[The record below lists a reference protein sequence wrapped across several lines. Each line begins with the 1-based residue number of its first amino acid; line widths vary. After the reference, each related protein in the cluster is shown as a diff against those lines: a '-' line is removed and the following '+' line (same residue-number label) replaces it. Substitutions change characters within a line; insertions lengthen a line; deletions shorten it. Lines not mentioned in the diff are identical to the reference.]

1 VCIEFEVI
9 ILKKNNTLLSKE
21 RFEIIKPFLDKEKNL
36 IDISR
41 ESLVPYSTLKRW
53 VSAYKKD
60 GIMGLERTVRK
71 DKNSFRSVNKEVLDY
86 LKFLYQTEPDLK
98 ILDAHKKL
106 NKFLKSLGK
115 KEISYDTVY
124 RIINNLD
131 PFVKKYASTDIKSK
145 YSNQIFEFYSEEL
158 DIEIYDNL
166 SDSYKKPFLHII
178 FDNYSKAICSYY
190 LTFEEAKFNDA
201 ISLLRSAILA
211 NESNSFLIYG
221 KPEEYI
227 LNNFK
232 IQNRE
237 LIESIKKELKIDI
250 NFITSKEEKMKKF
263 FNDLND
269 IFLKDLKINS
279 EEKIDFLKFDTII
292 KKYINEIHNFNYSEK
307 WEKNLEKIEIITKK
321 DYLNILLQPIE
332 SNRKINNGIIRYQN
346 FIYKHKLLNLYTGE
360 NANITINPFDLSKI
374 KIFIENIYIC
384 DAECEE
390 LLEFKP
396 TIYQLKY
403 LGVN

>member
-1 VCIEFEVI
+1 M
-9 ILKKNNTLLSKE
+9 KKNNNLLSKE

-36 IDISR
+36 IDVSR

-71 DKNSFRSVNKEVLDY
+71 DKNSFRSVDKEILDY
-86 LKFLYQTEPDLK
+86 LAFLYQTESNLK

-131 PFVKKYASTDIKSK
+131 PFVKKYASKDIKSK
-145 YSNQIFEFYSEEL
+145 YSNQIFEFYSKQL
-158 DIEIYDNL
+158 DIDIYDCL
-166 SDSYKKPFLHII
+166 SNNYKKPFLHII

-201 ISLLRSAILA
+201 LSLLRSAILA

-232 IQNRE
+232 IQHRE
-237 LIESIKKELKIDI
+237 LIETIKKDLKIDI
-250 NFITSKEEKMKKF
+250 NFITSQEEKMKKF
-263 FNDLND
+263 FQDLNN
-269 IFLKDLKINS
+269 IFLKDLKLNS
-279 EEKIDFLKFDTII
+279 KEEITFLKFDIII
-292 KKYINEIHNFNYSEK
+292 KKYINEIYNFNKSEK
-307 WEKNLEKIEIITKK
+307 WEKNLERIEIITKK
-321 DYLNILLQPIE
+321 DYLNALLQPIE
-332 SNRKINNGIIRYQN
+332 STRKINNGIIRYQTY
-346 FIYKHKLLNLYTGE
+346 IYKHKLLNLYTGE
-360 NANITINPFDLSKI
+360 NANIIINPFDLSKI

-384 DAECEE
+384 DAECED
-390 LLEFKP
+390 LINIKP

-403 LGVN
+403 LGDN